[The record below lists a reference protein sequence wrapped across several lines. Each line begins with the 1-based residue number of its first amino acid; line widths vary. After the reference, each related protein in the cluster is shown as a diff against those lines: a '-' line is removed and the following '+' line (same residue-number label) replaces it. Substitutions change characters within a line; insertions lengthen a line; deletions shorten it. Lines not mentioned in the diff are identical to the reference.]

1 MADSARSGQGNRRL
15 ADQLQAL
22 SQLTEALV
30 VKLVD
35 LEERLQRA
43 EPMANQQRGA
53 ALPQSA
59 PLGSSSDAAP
69 SDPQQAKEAL
79 EKPGAGPKRAPAPKD
94 LRRQGRLNRGMP

>member
-15 ADQLQAL
+15 ADQLHAL

-43 EPMANQQRGA
+43 EPMANQQAGA

-59 PLGSSSDAAP
+59 LLESSPDAAP

-79 EKPGAGPKRAPAPKD
+79 EKPGAGPKRAPAPKPP
-94 LRRQGRLNRGMP
+94 RRQGRRNRGMP

>member
-15 ADQLQAL
+15 ADQLHAL

-43 EPMANQQRGA
+43 EPVANQQGGA
-53 ALPQSA
+53 APPQSA
-59 PLGSSSDAAP
+59 PLGSSPDAAP
-69 SDPQQAKEAL
+69 SDPQEAKKAL
-79 EKPGAGPKRAPAPKD
+79 KQPSPGPGSAPAQNV
-94 LRRQGRLNRGMP
+94 LRRQGRRNRGMP

>member
-1 MADSARSGQGNRRL
+1 MADSARSGQGKRRL
-15 ADQLQAL
+15 ADQLHAL

-43 EPMANQQRGA
+43 EPMANQQAGA

-59 PLGSSSDAAP
+59 LQKSSPASAP
-69 SDPQQAKEAL
+69 SDPQEAKQTL
-79 EKPGAGPKRAPAPKD
+79 EKPGAGPESAPAPKD
-94 LRRQGRLNRGMP
+94 PRRQGRRNRGMP

>member
-1 MADSARSGQGNRRL
+1 MADSARSDQGNRRL
-15 ADQLQAL
+15 ADQLHAL

-43 EPMANQQRGA
+43 EPMATQQAGA
-53 ALPQSA
+53 APPQSA
-59 PLGSSSDAAP
+59 LLESSPDTAP

-79 EKPGAGPKRAPAPKD
+79 EKVSPGPGSAPAPKAP
-94 LRRQGRLNRGMP
+94 RRQSRRNRDMP